1 MPLLEPLRWA
11 LGAVTALLVGF
22 SKLALPGIAVVYV
35 PIFAEVLPA
44 RASTGALLPLLI
56 LGDVLAVAY
65 WRRHAAWRHL
75 VRLLPWTLGGIV
87 AGWLAMGAMDDRLVR
102 RAIGALLIVVLAV
115 AAWRDLRRAS
125 AARRGVAGDETVPS
139 ASWFAGL
146 FGLAGGFTSMV
157 SNAAGALLVVYLL
170 AMKLPRDEFIGTSAW
185 YFLIVN
191 VVKVPFSVG
200 LGLITGPSLL
210 LDAALAIGVAA
221 GALAGMLAAR
231 RIPERVFTVSVQVL
245 AFAAAVRMLL

>member
-1 MPLLEPLRWA
+1 MPVLEPLRWA

-44 RASTGALLPLLI
+44 RVSTGALLPLLI
-56 LGDVLAVAY
+56 LGDVLAVAF

-87 AGWLAMGAMDDRLVR
+87 AGWLAMGVMDDRLVR
-102 RAIGALLIVVLAV
+102 RAIGALLIVVLGITAG
-115 AAWRDLRRAS
+115 RELRRAA
-125 AARRGVAGDETVPS
+125 AARRGVAGEEAVPS
-139 ASWFAGL
+139 AWWFAGL

-200 LGLITGPSLL
+200 LGLVTGPSLL
-210 LDAALAIGVAA
+210 LDAVLAIGVAA
-221 GALAGMLAAR
+221 GAVAGMLSAR
-231 RIPERVFTVSVQVL
+231 RIPERAFTVSVQVL

>member
-1 MPLLEPLRWA
+1 MPVLEPLRWA
-11 LGAVTALLVGF
+11 LGALSALLVGF
-22 SKLALPGIAVVYV
+22 SKLAMPGIAVVYV

-56 LGDVLAVAY
+56 LGDILAVAF

-87 AGWLAMGAMDDRLVR
+87 AGWLAMGVMDDRLVR
-102 RAIGALLIVVLAV
+102 RAIGALLIVVLALT
-115 AAWRDLRRAS
+115 AWRETRKT
-125 AARRGVAGDETVPS
+125 AAETVPS
-139 ASWFAGL
+139 AWWFAGL

-170 AMKLPRDEFIGTSAW
+170 AMRLPRDEFIGTSAW

-191 VVKVPFSVG
+191 VVKVPFSAG
-200 LGLITGPSLL
+200 LGLITGASLL
-210 LDAALAIGVAA
+210 LDAVLAGGVAA
-221 GALAGMLAAR
+221 GAVAGMLAAR
-231 RIPERVFTVSVQVL
+231 RIPEKAFTLSVQVL
-245 AFAAAVRMLL
+245 AFAAAVRMLF

>member
-1 MPLLEPLRWA
+1 MPALEPLRWA

-56 LGDVLAVAY
+56 LGDVLAVAF

-87 AGWLAMGAMDDRLVR
+87 AGWLAMGVMDDRLVR
-102 RAIGALLIVVLAV
+102 RAIGALLIVVLGVTAG
-115 AAWRDLRRAS
+115 RDLRRAA
-125 AARRGVAGDETVPS
+125 AARRGVAGDGAVP
-139 ASWFAGL
+139 AAWWFAGA

-191 VVKVPFSVG
+191 VVKVPFSAG

-210 LDAALAIGVAA
+210 LDAVLAIGVAT
-221 GALAGMLAAR
+221 GAAAGMLAAR
-231 RIPERVFTVSVQVL
+231 RIPERAFTVSVQVL

>member
-1 MPLLEPLRWA
+1 MPVLEPLRWA
-11 LGAVTALLVGF
+11 LGALSALLVGF

-56 LGDVLAVAY
+56 LGDVLAVAF

-75 VRLLPWTLGGIV
+75 ARLLPWTLGGIV
-87 AGWLAMGAMDDRLVR
+87 AGWLAMGVMDDRLVR
-102 RAIGALLIVVLAV
+102 RAIGVLLIVVLV
-115 AAWRDLRRAS
+115 ISAWRDLRKAH
-125 AARRGVAGDETVPS
+125 AGAVPS
-139 ASWFAGL
+139 AWWFAGL

-157 SNAAGALLVVYLL
+157 SNAAGALLVIYLL
-170 AMKLPRDEFIGTSAW
+170 AMRLPRDEFIGTSAW

-210 LDAALAIGVAA
+210 LDAALAGAVVVGAAA
-221 GALAGMLAAR
+221 GMFAAR
-231 RIPERVFTVSVQVL
+231 RIPERAFTLSVQVL
-245 AFAAAVRMLL
+245 AFAAAVRMLF